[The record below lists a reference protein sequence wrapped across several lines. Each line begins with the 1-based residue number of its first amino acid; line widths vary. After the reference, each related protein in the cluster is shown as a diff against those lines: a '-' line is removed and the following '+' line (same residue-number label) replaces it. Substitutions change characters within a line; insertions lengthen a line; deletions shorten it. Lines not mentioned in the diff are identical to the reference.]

1 MSYPRPWTNKDTL
14 RMVELLGQKKTHE
27 EIAADLGRH
36 PSTIA
41 KRVRAYRY
49 ISKAVAEGAVPPRTI
64 VNAAMRLNYQPS
76 HSPSGFFV
84 ARVLLSTQ
92 RPTKRLPRPRPD
104 QGC

>member
-64 VNAAMRLNYQPS
+64 VNAAMREPL
-76 HSPSGFFV
+76 SGGNWNPV
-84 ARVLLSTQ
+84 
-92 RPTKRLPRPRPD
+92 RPGAMDYMACKSRGL
-104 QGC
+104 

>member
-64 VNAAMRLNYQPS
+64 VNAAMREPL
-76 HSPSGFFV
+76 SGGNWNPV
-84 ARVLLSTQ
+84 
-92 RPTKRLPRPRPD
+92 RPGAMDYLACKSR
-104 QGC
+104 GIA